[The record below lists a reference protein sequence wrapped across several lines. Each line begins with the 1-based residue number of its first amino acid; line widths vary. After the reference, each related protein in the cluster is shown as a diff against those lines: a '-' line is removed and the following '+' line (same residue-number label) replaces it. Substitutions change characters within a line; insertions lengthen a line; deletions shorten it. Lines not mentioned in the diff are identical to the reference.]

1 MTFTSQDGN
10 CWFIYQRHV
19 GISKLRSNFAALL
32 RSRDEETSSSSQQ
45 SDTISV
51 DHHVTTKDGYSLSL
65 RWYTRKATVYQE
77 EVVDLLKPAVLYLQD
92 SKVALKINCDKV
104 GKGLKIRASCIYGT
118 TDWFTQ
124 TGTTYSTSYRDPS
137 LPPMIS
143 PDAPLNFKLEYQPS
157 GNTADM
163 GTVYAQLVV
172 EEHAIKNDWWT
183 QLTLVDISPYLEV
196 RGVLDLPGAINQ
208 YTSRISTPQQINT
221 LSRQSWFGQPTARAE
236 WRVKGQ

>member
-1 MTFTSQDGN
+1 LFATALHLQAVSAAPVASNQTSTSDDGFLPPDSSN
-10 CWFIYQRHV
+10 AA
-19 GISKLRSNFAALL
+19 ISMIATPFS
-32 RSRDEETSSSSQQ
+32 DHGSSCYWWKVKSS
-45 SDTISV
+45 DN
-51 DHHVTTKDGYSLSL
+51 
-65 RWYTRKATVYQE
+65 
-77 EVVDLLKPAVLYLQD
+77 
-92 SKVALKINCDKV
+92 KVALKINCDKI
-104 GKGLKIRASCIYGT
+104 GKGLKIRASCIYGN

-143 PDAPLNFKLEYQPS
+143 PDAPLGFKLEYQPS

-208 YTSRISTPQQINT
+208 YTSWISTPQQINT

-236 WRVKGQ
+236 WQVRGQ